1 MFEKM
6 KAKKRLMDAFKYADI
21 RRSYQYDGK
30 THHVYPKIHDIE
42 IDHARK
48 QLRYVFTLADGIDP
62 KKLKDDPWV
71 FKQVFGPNIDLDGK
85 LKRFVLTVFAEG
97 LPKVVKYNYDEWRP
111 AISGKTLPIIVGKD
125 LNGRRMAYDM
135 DEYPHLLLAGETGS
149 GKSSLMR
156 AILTTLMLT
165 KSPDELRFVLADM
178 KRSEFGLYR
187 NMAHVDGVYMSA
199 KQLAPALKKIKKE
212 MERRGN
218 LLDKH
223 EKTHVRELSEKLPN
237 IIVAIDEVALLKK
250 EKEIMHTLEDIS
262 SVGRSL
268 GILLFLSVLRP
279 DHQILDGKLK
289 NNLTVRIS
297 GRQSNEAN
305 SRIVGTPGAHE
316 IDIDKKGR
324 MIAVIEKTI
333 EVQAP
338 FLEFDEAKRLLQP
351 LKISDVA
358 KSEDVLVNEEI
369 KLPDVGNFTFGQ
381 LDDEVRQ

>member
-6 KAKKRLMDAFKYADI
+6 KAKKRLMDAFKFADI
-21 RRSYQYDGK
+21 RRSHMYDGK
-30 THHVYPKIHDIE
+30 THYVYPKIHDIE
-42 IDHARK
+42 IDHKRK

-97 LPKVVKYNYDEWRP
+97 LPKVVKYDYDEWRP
-111 AISGKTLPIIVGKD
+111 AIIGKTRPIIVGKD

-165 KSPDELRFVLADM
+165 KSPDELRFIMADM
-178 KRSEFGLYR
+178 KRSEMGLYR
-187 NMAHVDGVYMSA
+187 NLAHVDGVYMSA
-199 KQLAPALKKIKKE
+199 KQLAPALKQIKKE
-212 MERRGN
+212 MARRGD
-218 LLDKH
+218 LLDKN
-223 EKTHVRELSEKLPN
+223 EKTHVRELSQKLPY

-250 EKEIMHTLEDIS
+250 DKEIMHTLEDIS

-268 GILLFLSVLRP
+268 GVLLFLSVLRP

-324 MIAVIEKTI
+324 MIAVLEKTI

-351 LKISDVA
+351 FKIVPPKIEEPVA
-358 KSEDVLVNEEI
+358 PPPANEFI
-369 KLPDVGNFTFGQ
+369 FGQ
-381 LDDEVRQ
+381 LDDEARQ